1 MNEEMFAGTFHRP
14 RVAHQDGNCRHER
27 VQRATSTLSK
37 GYTKALARGQDAD
50 ATAAYLTALCGV
62 GGLDALARSA
72 SGTVRVRVAAFYVLL
87 ATEVRLCCYRVII
100 PCPGGI

>member
-37 GYTKALARGQDAD
+37 GYTKALARGQDA
-50 ATAAYLTALCGV
+50 ALRARMTAVCQQ
-62 GGLDALARSA
+62 
-72 SGTVRVRVAAFYVLL
+72 
-87 ATEVRLCCYRVII
+87 C
-100 PCPGGI
+100 